1 MPCQARRSR
10 LESRKLLR
18 CGERH
23 QNSEESVNKSVLIG
37 LMENTAKAL
46 VMTVGSIVSMVMLS
60 VVVTIPAWAQ
70 EGERQIDSAHST
82 ASLNLLSSGSGT
94 AWNVGIAKVSGTV
107 KCGDHPG
114 NDKLG
119 EDILDLKLNIYP
131 AREGSQLLD
140 GNGNFRGNS
149 SANLSRYTLMSF
161 HSSRV
166 SRNGNGKVSVT
177 GELSVTY
184 VHREANINWN
194 NAYSGADYGEPVARS
209 TSGTITFVIESD
221 LIESDQIKTNQGS
234 QISGLTT
241 IPLRDF
247 PTLRAS
253 WLDSVW
259 PLVVEDEHCEIPDV
273 RGSTRDYQGAVCTGT
288 PIEFTPLPQSSQVRI
303 GADYPGPD
311 EVTAPASDAATIM
324 IHLWLEGGT

>member
-1 MPCQARRSR
+1 
-10 LESRKLLR
+10 
-18 CGERH
+18 
-23 QNSEESVNKSVLIG
+23 
-37 LMENTAKAL
+37 MENIAKAL
-46 VMTVGSIVSMVMLS
+46 VMMVASIVSMPMLS
-60 VVVTIPAWAQ
+60 VVVTVPASAQ
-70 EGERQIDSAHST
+70 EGERRIDSAHST
-82 ASLNLLSSGSGT
+82 ASLSLLSSRSGT

-107 KCGDHPG
+107 QGGNHPG
-114 NDKLG
+114 NDKPG
-119 EDILDLKLNIYP
+119 EHIFDLNLNIYP

-140 GNGNFRGNS
+140 RNGNFRGNS
-149 SANLSRYTLMSF
+149 FANLSRYTLMSF
-161 HSSRV
+161 RSTRV
-166 SRNGNGKVSVT
+166 SRNGDGKVSVT
-177 GELSVTY
+177 GELSITY
-184 VHREANINWN
+184 VHREANINWS
-194 NAYSGADYGEPVARS
+194 NAYHGADYGEPVARS

-221 LIESDQIKTNQGS
+221 LIENDQIKTEQGS

-288 PIEFTPLPQSSQVRI
+288 PIEFTPLRQPSQVRI

-324 IHLWLEGGT
+324 IHLRLEGGP